1 MDELYE
7 LVCGCEACVKPSK
20 KLEPK
25 LSTVSF
31 GTTNSPGVN
40 LALTV
45 SALPDP

>member
-31 GTTNSPGVN
+31 GSQTANYSPAYPY
-40 LALTV
+40 L
-45 SALPDP
+45 